1 MYFILPVSDGWTAH
15 LTTAFFG
22 IGFMVF
28 ASSLLVFDCLHF
40 HFINTEGAFVC

>member
-1 MYFILPVSDGWTAH
+1 MYFIFPVSDGWTAH
-15 LTTAFFG
+15 LTTAFSG

-40 HFINTEGAFVC
+40 HFISTEGAFVC